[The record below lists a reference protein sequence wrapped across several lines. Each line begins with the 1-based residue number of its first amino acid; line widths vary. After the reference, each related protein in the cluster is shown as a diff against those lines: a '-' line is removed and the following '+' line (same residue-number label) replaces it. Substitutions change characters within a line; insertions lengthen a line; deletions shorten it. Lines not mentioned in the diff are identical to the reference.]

1 MTAAWHTCGHF
12 VISAMKDTYSLTM
25 KRMASIFCILIV
37 VLTAAASD
45 ATAAERA
52 PWRTYARQPDA
63 WYRGPEGAR
72 IAANIR
78 SHQSRRGDW
87 PKNVDNSASPYQG
100 DRAKIAGTFD
110 NGATVGELRFL
121 ARAFRATHDARDRDS
136 LLKGLDHILAAQHST
151 GGWPQSSPPGKSYRR
166 YITFNDNTMVNLM
179 TLVRDVAEH
188 DDFRFVDAARRA
200 AARRA
205 FDAGIACILKCQIK
219 VGTRL
224 TVWCAQHDE
233 ITLEPRPA
241 RTFEPVSQSGAESA
255 DILLLLMS
263 LDHPTLEVVRAVE
276 AGARWFEAVK
286 LTGIRE
292 TTVGGDKQIVRDAA
306 APPLWARFYEIP
318 SMRPI
323 FSGRDSV
330 IKYDIAQIEPERR
343 NGYAWYGQWGA
354 KVAAGYRKWAKA
366 APPWAHRKT
375 TADENQRPDKRLGR
389 SADRAASYTNCRREL
404 RLPIRV

>member
-1 MTAAWHTCGHF
+1 M
-12 VISAMKDTYSLTM
+12 M
-25 KRMASIFCILIV
+25 
-37 VLTAAASD
+37 
-45 ATAAERA
+45 
-52 PWRTYARQPDA
+52 P
-63 WYRGPEGAR
+63 
-72 IAANIR
+72 
-78 SHQSRRGDW
+78 
-87 PKNVDNSASPYQG
+87 
-100 DRAKIAGTFD
+100 
-110 NGATVGELRFL
+110 
-121 ARAFRATHDARDRDS
+121 
-136 LLKGLDHILAAQHST
+136 
-151 GGWPQSSPPGKSYRR
+151 SSPKTKLRS
-166 YITFNDNTMVNLM
+166 
-179 TLVRDVAEH
+179 
-188 DDFRFVDAARRA
+188 
-200 AARRA
+200 
-205 FDAGIACILKCQIK
+205 
-219 VGTRL
+219 
-224 TVWCAQHDE
+224 
-233 ITLEPRPA
+233 A

-354 KVAAGYRKWAKA
+354 KVAAGYRKWAKR

-404 RLPIRV
+404 RLPIPVLALCRAVDENASDTAAVIARFGFLNGGLIVDPREPIFEFRLLVVTRVSQKSKMSDVVFLISPSVMLGWSKLAARRGERVPRANRRRSLCPKTILPEPALRCWAGCVPTPRTRLPGMILSHDINQKSSRGVAAGGFRSRMPTT